1 MLIVTYDFSND
12 KTRTKFA
19 KFLTKYGHRIQYSV
33 FRIKNSPRVLG
44 NITSEIEHKYKKM
57 FSYGDSIFIFK
68 FCEACD
74 KKVLKYGHASNE
86 DVEILF
92 M

>member
-1 MLIVTYDFSND
+1 MLIITYDFASD

-19 KFLTKYGHRIQYSV
+19 KFLKKHGVRIQYSV
-33 FRIKNSPRVLG
+33 FRIKNSPRVLD
-44 NITSEIEHKYKKM
+44 NIVSEIEHKYKKL
-57 FSYGDSIFIFK
+57 FGIGDSIYIFK

-74 KKVLKYGHASNE
+74 KKVLKFGHAANE
-86 DVEILF
+86 DLEILF

>member
-12 KTRTKFA
+12 KVRTKFA
-19 KFLTKYGHRIQYSV
+19 KFLTKYGVRIQYSV
-33 FRIKNSPRVLG
+33 FRIKNSPRMLR
-44 NITSEIEHKYKKM
+44 NIVEEIEKKYRKQ
-57 FSYGDSIFIFK
+57 FGFGDSVFIFK

-74 KKVLKYGHASNE
+74 KKVLKFGHAENE